1 MSDAQAITPA
11 QPAAATRAEVS
22 ERCARTHT
30 PLVAVIESNR
40 FPKYEIDVRLLR
52 FYASAGTYG
61 GERTPQWVL
70 GCRGL
75 AVGDRDV
82 GVGRVG
88 VRRVGVRG
96 LGVGGAVIGGVTV
109 GPVAVAGTAVS

>member
-22 ERCARTHT
+22 GRCARTHT

-52 FYASAGTYG
+52 FYASAGTYC
-61 GERTPQWVL
+61 GERTAQWVL
-70 GCRGL
+70 GCRGI
-75 AVGDRDV
+75 AIGDGDV

-88 VRRVGVRG
+88 VRD
-96 LGVGGAVIGGVTV
+96 LGVGGAVIGGVAV
-109 GPVAVAGTAVS
+109 GPVAVAGAAVS